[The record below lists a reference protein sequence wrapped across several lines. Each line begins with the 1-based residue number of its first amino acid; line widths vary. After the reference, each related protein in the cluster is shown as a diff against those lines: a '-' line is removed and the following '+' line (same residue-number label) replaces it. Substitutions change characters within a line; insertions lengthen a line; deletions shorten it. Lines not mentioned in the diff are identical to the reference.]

1 MELLN
6 DKGSSR
12 RGSSN
17 SNFSEICPALCQLC
31 SMSLWLLF
39 TVDVTRDPQALN
51 ESRQRAPAKA
61 GSLAVD
67 ALCLASGTNTHALRL
82 LCTQHSCQTQ
92 AWRHRFPTRSRLDS
106 GFDQTLT
113 ECKEL
118 QAYVT
123 LLSSLAQPRAF
134 MAESGEKLCTA
145 CRQEVDEAPPRSRA
159 KDDKSCKR
167 GFGRISLLSLH
178 VSRFKLEAPA
188 TSFGPACRAGVHRTA
203 PRTNTAVAA

>member
-1 MELLN
+1 MFN
-6 DKGSSR
+6 VAVAVVHSR
-12 RGSSN
+12 RDS
-17 SNFSEICPALCQLC
+17 
-31 SMSLWLLF
+31 
-39 TVDVTRDPQALN
+39 DPQALN
-51 ESRQRAPAKA
+51 ESHQRAPAKA

-123 LLSSLAQPRAF
+123 LLSF
-134 MAESGEKLCTA
+134 
-145 CRQEVDEAPPRSRA
+145 SRPTQ
-159 KDDKSCKR
+159 SIH
-167 GFGRISLLSLH
+167 GRIGREALH
-178 VSRFKLEAPA
+178 GMPAGGGRSTTKITSQGRQVLQAWFWKNLAFVSPCEPFQARSPA

-203 PRTNTAVAA
+203 PRTDTAVAA

>member
-17 SNFSEICPALCQLC
+17 SNFSEIGPALCQLC

-51 ESRQRAPAKA
+51 ESHQRAPAKA

-123 LLSSLAQPRAF
+123 LLLSPNPEHSWQNRERSFARHAGRRWTKHHQDHEPRTTSLASVVL
-134 MAESGEKLCTA
+134 EE
-145 CRQEVDEAPPRSRA
+145 
-159 KDDKSCKR
+159 
-167 GFGRISLLSLH
+167 
-178 VSRFKLEAPA
+178 SRFCL
-188 TSFGPACRAGVHRTA
+188 SM
-203 PRTNTAVAA
+203 